1 MELPGETYLF
11 NLSLV
16 AVTFTAVSALVM
28 PTPQGFG
35 MDYLAVWMIAMG
47 PMR

>member
-11 NLSLV
+11 NLSLI

-28 PTPQGFG
+28 LMRQTMGANCPTS
-35 MDYLAVWMIAMG
+35 MSI
-47 PMR
+47 